1 MKIAKALV
9 AAVCLAVSAAA
20 WSQAM
25 LQEKVYNTG
34 DALKKPMVM
43 TPFTEFQN
51 ARKIPALDLY
61 TLSGE
66 PVDLRNYRGNV
77 VILNIWASWCAP
89 CIREIPA
96 ITKLQQELKNS
107 KIKIIGVSVD
117 DSVTGLPRF
126 LKRNKVSDFMTL
138 VDPRKT
144 VDNVIP
150 LTVVPTNYILD
161 GDGNMV
167 GVLRGYL
174 PWEDPDVLTFLKK
187 LEAKYPDPAKLEESG
202 KQQ

>member
-1 MKIAKALV
+1 MKMVKALV
-9 AAVCLAVSAAA
+9 AAVCLSVSAAA
-20 WSQAM
+20 CSQAM
-25 LQEKVYNTG
+25 LQEKVYSTG
-34 DALKKPMVM
+34 DTLKKPMVM
-43 TPFTEFQN
+43 RPFTEFQN
-51 ARKIPALDLY
+51 ARKIPSLDLY

-66 PVDLRNYRGNV
+66 PVDLKDYRGNV

-117 DSVTGLPRF
+117 DSVTSLPRF

-187 LEAKYPDPAKLEESG
+187 LEAKYADPVKLKETG
-202 KQQ
+202 KQR